1 MALQITI
8 YLNEADTWLGR
19 PLHQELLDFLKK
31 KNIAGATLLP
41 TVTGYTRRG
50 KWFVD
55 TKGKHPVLLT
65 FIDTEQQIEKV
76 LPTVR
81 KMAGHRL
88 IVSEKVKIE
97 QGLISERDEDDLL
110 SE

>member
-1 MALQITI
+1 MALQITV

-19 PLHQELLDFLKK
+19 PLYQELLDFLKK
-31 KNIAGATLLP
+31 KNIAGATLVP

-65 FIDTEQQIEKV
+65 FIDTEPQIEKV

-97 QGLISERDEDDLL
+97 QGLSSERDEDEL
-110 SE
+110 EG